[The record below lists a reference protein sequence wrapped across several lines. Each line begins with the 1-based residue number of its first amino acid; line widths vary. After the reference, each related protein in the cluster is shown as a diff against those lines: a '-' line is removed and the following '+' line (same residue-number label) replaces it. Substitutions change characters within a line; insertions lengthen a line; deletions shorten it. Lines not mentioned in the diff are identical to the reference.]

1 MQEIEGLHTI
11 PSEVQF
17 VPAPQICH
25 HLFKQN
31 CLGPVVIDNQNAK
44 NFPRLT
50 TVCDFRDLSH
60 VTVAPSKVSSEARE
74 LPYRT

>member
-1 MQEIEGLHTI
+1 
-11 PSEVQF
+11 
-17 VPAPQICH
+17 
-25 HLFKQN
+25 
-31 CLGPVVIDNQNAK
+31 
-44 NFPRLT
+44 LT